1 MHNVWSY
8 RLCTLYSVHTTQT
21 GSGHAV
27 ETDVCRTDWGT
38 GLGEIVISNILLT
51 VSIATGRL
59 SSAHTRGLFGL
70 CEKLFVKIAILSGR
84 LSLIEA
90 WSLRFEASGA
100 IWAWWF
106 LHYRTDLSVRDWSLR
121 IRYTCGTLQ
130 CSQNRARAMGHLKYM
145 IILLDPKNA
154 KIGFHSR
161 LRKIKFQLTFLIRVS
176 RTLSQNGICV

>member
-1 MHNVWSY
+1 MKH
-8 RLCTLYSVHTTQT
+8 
-21 GSGHAV
+21 
-27 ETDVCRTDWGT
+27 EVC
-38 GLGEIVISNILLT
+38 GLKLAGPF
-51 VSIATGRL
+51 GRDGFY
-59 SSAHTRGLFGL
+59 T
-70 CEKLFVKIAILSGR
+70 
-84 LSLIEA
+84 
-90 WSLRFEASGA
+90 
-100 IWAWWF
+100 
-106 LHYRTDLSVRDWSLR
+106 RTDLSVRDWSLR